1 VSPTEFSLSQ
11 ARQAL
16 QKQDW
21 QAARLAFAAV
31 LQIEPQQL
39 EALTGLATVSLALLQ
54 FEQAV
59 DFAQR
64 AVAAY
69 PESAAAHY
77 ALGLALFSANQLEA
91 ALTHLRQTTAL
102 DPENALAWVRLGQIY
117 TRHGLPFYG
126 FSCLERAQELWSEQV
141 VDPLCFSQAAWR
153 AGLWAPFQRWTESFY
168 QQIPD
173 LSLRLWVYSRWL
185 DLLGY
190 QDHLSDADWLTLL
203 SQWETHLPSRLSLL
217 PLQKQRLASV
227 SGSLRVACL
236 SQNSILSHALLA
248 PLAALRSTEIAVF
261 SPVSVADNALW
272 QNSSDASEESPQAL
286 LPALQAWQPDL
297 IVDQLGFS
305 RPEVLM
311 LPRQLPQSLWL
322 SGSDPDYP
330 SPVLSGAQSR
340 EWPWYFS
347 VKEGGAGAPLAYPT
361 GAPVAGYMGPVRA
374 LSPETL
380 QLWGDLLL
388 AHAQLRLCLFSPELD
403 DPLLKQ
409 YLEQIFQSR
418 GISGYRLR
426 FLGNCAS
433 QEPLSFFYG
442 QVHLVLAPLPR
453 SSWFQTC
460 MALWQGRPV
469 VSLADPRCS
478 ARNGAARVLASLAWE
493 QGLVSGLAESREDW
507 LVKAQVLL
515 KQGPEPAALRALL
528 AAAQTR
534 QAALLSQAWQDW
546 LNAVGLS
553 DAAGN

>member
-1 VSPTEFSLSQ
+1 MSPTEFSLSQ
-11 ARQAL
+11 ARRAL
-16 QKQDW
+16 QTQDW
-21 QAARLAFAAV
+21 QAARLAFESV
-31 LQIEPQQL
+31 LQADPQQL

-59 DFAQR
+59 AFAQR
-64 AVAAY
+64 AVAAF
-69 PESAAAHY
+69 PESASAHY
-77 ALGLALFSANQLEA
+77 GLGLALYSANQLEA
-91 ALTHLRQTTAL
+91 ALTHLRQSTAL

-126 FSCLERAQELWSEQV
+126 FSCLERAQAIWSDQV
-141 VDPLCFSQAAWR
+141 VDPLCLSQAAWR
-153 AGLWAPFQRWTESFY
+153 AGLWAPFQRWTASFY

-173 LSLRLWVYSRWL
+173 LSLRLRVYTRWL

-190 QDHLSDADWLTLL
+190 QAHLSDPDWDLLL

-217 PLQKQRLASV
+217 PPQKQQLASV

-236 SQNSILSHALLA
+236 SHNPILSHSLLA
-248 PLAALRSTEIAVF
+248 PLVALRPTEIAVF

-272 QNSSDASEESPQAL
+272 QNSSDASELSPQAL

-297 IVDQLGFS
+297 IVDQVGLS
-305 RPEVLM
+305 RPDVLM
-311 LPRQLPQSLWL
+311 LPRQLPQSVWC
-322 SGSDPDYP
+322 SGTDPDYL

-340 EWPWYFS
+340 EWPWLFS
-347 VKEGGAGAPLAYPT
+347 AKNDSGAPLAYPT
-361 GAPVAGYMGPVRA
+361 GASVAGYMGPIRS

-380 QLWGDLLL
+380 QLWGDLML

-409 YLEQIFQSR
+409 YLEQIFQNR

-426 FLGNCAS
+426 FFGNCAS

-460 MALWQGRPV
+460 QALWHGRPV
-469 VSLADPRCS
+469 VSLRDPRWQ
-478 ARNGAARVLASLAWE
+478 ARNGAARIISDLNWE
-493 QGLVSGLAESREDW
+493 PGLAESPDEW
-507 LVKAQVLL
+507 LLKAQSLL

-528 AAAQTR
+528 LGAEATQT
-534 QAALLSQAWQDW
+534 ALLNQAWQDW
-546 LNAVGLS
+546 LKAVGLQ

>member
-1 VSPTEFSLSQ
+1 MSPTEFSLSQ
-11 ARQAL
+11 ARLAL
-16 QKQDW
+16 QTQDW
-21 QAARLAFAAV
+21 QAARLAFESV
-31 LQIEPQQL
+31 LQADPQQL

-54 FEQAV
+54 FERAV
-59 DFAQR
+59 TFAQR
-64 AVAAY
+64 AVSAY
-69 PESAAAHY
+69 PESASAHY
-77 ALGLALFSANQLEA
+77 GLGLALYSANQLEA
-91 ALTHLRQTTAL
+91 ALTHLRQSTAL

-126 FSCLERAQELWSEQV
+126 FSCLERAQEIWSEQV
-141 VDPLCFSQAAWR
+141 VDPLCLSQAAWR
-153 AGLWAPFQRWTESFY
+153 AGLWGPFQRWTESFY
-168 QQIPD
+168 LQIPD

-190 QDHLSDADWLTLL
+190 QAHLSDADWLLLL

-217 PLQKQRLASV
+217 PPQKQQLTSV

-236 SQNSILSHALLA
+236 SHNSTLSHALLA
-248 PLAALRSTEIAVF
+248 PLVALRPTEIAVF

-272 QNSSDASEESPQAL
+272 QNVSDASEVPPQVL

-297 IVDQLGFS
+297 ILDQVGLS

-330 SPVLSGAQSR
+330 SPVLSGGQIR
-340 EWPWYFS
+340 EWPWLFS
-347 VKEGGAGAPLAYPT
+347 AQDDGAPPVYPT

-380 QLWGDLLL
+380 QLWGDLML

-409 YLEQIFQSR
+409 YLEQIFQNR

-460 MALWQGRPV
+460 MAFWQGRPV
-469 VSLADPRCS
+469 VSLADPGYS
-478 ARNGAARVLASLAWE
+478 ARNGAARVLSALNWE
-493 QGLVSGLAESREDW
+493 LGLAESREDW
-507 LVKAQVLL
+507 LVKAQALL
-515 KQGPEPAALRALL
+515 NQGPEPAALRDLL
-528 AAAQTR
+528 SATEATQTL
-534 QAALLSQAWQDW
+534 LLSQAWQDW
-546 LNAVGLS
+546 LKAVGL
-553 DAAGN
+553 

>member
-1 VSPTEFSLSQ
+1 MSLTEFSLPE

-16 QKQDW
+16 HTQDW
-21 QAARLAFAAV
+21 QAARLAFEAV
-31 LQIEPQQL
+31 LQSDPQQL
-39 EALTGLATVSLALLQ
+39 EALTGLATVCLALLQ

-59 DFAQR
+59 AFAQR

-69 PESAAAHY
+69 PESASAHY
-77 ALGLALFSANQLEA
+77 ALGLALYSANQFEA

-126 FSCLERAQELWSEQV
+126 FSCLERAQEIWSEQV
-141 VDPLCFSQAAWR
+141 VDPLCLSQAAWR

-190 QDHLSDADWLTLL
+190 QDHLSDADWLLLL

-217 PLQKQRLASV
+217 PLPRQQLTSV

-236 SQNSILSHALLA
+236 SQNAILSHALLT
-248 PLAALRSTEIAVF
+248 PLVALRPTEIAVF
-261 SPVSVADNALW
+261 SPVSAADNALW
-272 QNSSDASEESPQAL
+272 QNVSDASEVPPQAL

-297 IVDQLGFS
+297 IIDQVGLS

-330 SPVLSGAQSR
+330 SPVLSGGQSC
-340 EWPWYFS
+340 EWPWFFS
-347 VKEGGAGAPLAYPT
+347 AAEDIGMPLAYPT

-388 AHAQLRLCLFSPELD
+388 AQAQLRLCLFSPELD

-426 FLGNCAS
+426 FFGNCAS

-469 VSLADPRCS
+469 VSLAEPRCS

-493 QGLVSGLAESREDW
+493 GRESGLAKSREDW

-528 AAAQTR
+528 AGAQTR
-534 QAALLSQAWQDW
+534 QAGLLSQAWQDW
-546 LNAVGLS
+546 LKAVGLP